1 MRSVHNLARK
11 SCNLKGAQ
19 VAVFFLLMK
28 VTASSSDPT
37 SLTATTTQCKEIFFN
52 KKLSDHF
59 TEDVKQ
65 ARQRLSK
72 LRAEAL
78 AFELAAWT
86 PTFKSCAP
94 QYRALAAIAANKAAA
109 QQEAIAKHEEVL
121 LEAALTL
128 RERNGNLKALLQ
140 IGPTDYSLKEG
151 SDFGGGTAI
160 RGGSTGVLHGTPS
173 NEKSCKTGLV
183 NTKTEQAI
191 CDSEW
196 QTPGD
201 TSKAA
206 EQIQQLTATP
216 TTPDT
221 EFAPLDVELDI
232 RLIGK
237 ADSIG
242 ASEVYGPGACAN
254 TGTTLKGDVD
264 HGIGLA
270 PPGRHAAI
278 QRPAETELHTK
289 AGGTTKCVEQQNT
302 DKLIVT
308 AAGTAAAVCRGK
320 EAAMLLEKTVADSTL
335 ADLTAQPYVQNIV
348 FLIQKGAVNQGDSGP
363 SKEAAAKAF
372 FGGPTVDISKEYIKP
387 LSTEKVSYKIGE
399 TETRESIEALS
410 ESENIGCALAVAFR
424 DLKSKAEAAVDPSK
438 KKESEDKTE
447 EKKDGDNTGK
457 PVCSSLLN
465 QKADEGENQGGT
477 KHCRWKG
484 ENSDG
489 SYK

>member
-1 MRSVHNLARK
+1 MQRD
-11 SCNLKGAQ
+11 
-19 VAVFFLLMK
+19 FL
-28 VTASSSDPT
+28 
-37 SLTATTTQCKEIFFN
+37 N
-52 KKLSDHF
+52 KKLSDYF
-59 TEDVKQ
+59 TADVKQ
-65 ARQRLSK
+65 AQKRLNK

-86 PTFKSCAP
+86 PTFKSRAP

-109 QQEAIAKHEEVL
+109 QQEAIAKHEETL

-140 IGPTDYSLKEG
+140 VRPTDYTLKDG
-151 SDFGGGTAI
+151 HTFASGAAIQPGG
-160 RGGSTGVLHGTPS
+160 TGVLHATAS
-173 NEKSCKTGLV
+173 SEKSCKTGLV
-183 NTKTEQAI
+183 NTKSKQTI
-191 CDSEW
+191 FDSDW
-196 QTPGD
+196 QTPGGAA
-201 TSKAA
+201 KAA

-216 TTPDT
+216 TTPDA

-232 RLIGK
+232 RLIGT
-237 ADSIG
+237 ATSIG
-242 ASEVYGPGACAN
+242 STYVYGPGTCAN
-254 TGTTLKGDVD
+254 TGKTLASDVD
-264 HGIGLA
+264 NGVGLA
-270 PPGRHAAI
+270 PPNKPA
-278 QRPAETELHTK
+278 QLKTPAETPLQQ
-289 AGGTTKCVEQQNT
+289 ADSGQTKCVEQKTT

-320 EAAMLLEKTVADSTL
+320 EAAILLEKPVADSTL

-348 FLIQKGAVNQGDSGP
+348 FLIQKGAVDQGDSGP

-410 ESENIGCALAVAFR
+410 ESENIGYALAVAFR
-424 DLKSKAEAAVDPSK
+424 DLKSKAEAAVDPSQK
-438 KKESEDKTE
+438 TDSDDKKED
-447 EKKDGDNTGK
+447 KKDGDNTGK

-465 QKADEGENQGGT
+465 QKADEGANHGGT
-477 KHCRWKG
+477 KNCRWKG

-489 SYK
+489 SDQSGYKCRASSFIVYNKLL